1 MAKKS
6 QANAI
11 AMFASLNNYNG
22 ATSNLSKE
30 KPVEKPDKDISIK
43 EIEEENKALETFTN
57 KTIEENM
64 DTAAVSPMENVER
77 ALSTSPSLKAK
88 VAPKKTPPKVAIK
101 KSRAASSHTIYIKDE
116 IWEKIVAVAHEN
128 DISASDAI
136 EQLLSY
142 VI

>member
-30 KPVEKPDKDISIK
+30 KPVEKPDKDSFIK
-43 EIEEENKALETFTN
+43 EIEEENKALETFTS
-57 KTIEENM
+57 KTIEEST
-64 DTAAVSPMENVER
+64 DAAAGSSVENVER
-77 ALSTSPSLKAK
+77 PLYAGPSLKSK
-88 VAPKKTPPKVAIK
+88 VIPKKIPPKVAITK
-101 KSRAASSHTIYIKDE
+101 NKSASSHTIYIKDE
-116 IWEKIVAVAHEN
+116 LWEKIVAVAHEN
-128 DISASDAI
+128 DISISDAI

>member
-57 KTIEENM
+57 KTVEENM
-64 DTAAVSPMENVER
+64 DTAAVPSIENVER
-77 ALSTSPSLKAK
+77 PLSAGPNLKSK
-88 VAPKKTPPKVAIK
+88 VIPKKAPPKVAVTK
-101 KSRAASSHTIYIKDE
+101 NKSASSHTIYIKDE
-116 IWEKIVAVAHEN
+116 LWEKIVTIAQEN
-128 DISASDAI
+128 DISISDTI